1 VKSVSKVLGLFL
13 VGLLLLIVA
22 AGFAITH
29 LFDPNDYK
37 DEIRQ
42 LVRDKAELEL
52 HLNGEIGWSLFPWLG
67 LEVTDVKVA
76 QLATPEQP
84 FADVRLLALSVRVMP
99 LLRKEIQ
106 MSDIRVD
113 GLSLDLHRDK
123 KGLSN
128 WEPKPAKNETASNKT
143 EQIEKTSE
151 ETSAANSN
159 IKLDIDSLIVNSA
172 RIDYKDEQAKQ
183 HLTLENVQI
192 TTGAISANQDIAL
205 KISGFI
211 ANAEPLI
218 RARMEMTALASLDFE
233 LQRYQVKDLKM
244 SGEFAGEPLN
254 GKSANF
260 SVRGNVLLD
269 QSAQVAVVDQLKLSL
284 NQFKSLADLRIEQLD
299 KEPQIQGNLSVAAVN
314 LKEFLP
320 SVGIELPETQ
330 NPKALTSFEFSS
342 AIKGT
347 SQAISFNEANIKLDQ
362 TSFTGSFGSKNLAK
376 GAVFAV
382 LDGDKINLDDY
393 LPPSTEPVT
402 SAAST
407 AKKGSGTGN
416 NPLPPTPTENPWS
429 TDKVL
434 PLADLRGLNLDT
446 QLTLKEALFNKLP
459 LRNLKINAQ
468 ANQGMLSLKEF
479 SANLYDGSISS
490 SATVNAKTDNPQITL
505 NADVKNVPAEKIL
518 AALEQDA
525 LLEGKII
532 FAGKFTTQGNSEKAW
547 IANLNGTSNFK
558 VSDGKLTTINADQ
571 YLCTAIATLNRKQ
584 LTQNFTGNSTNFNA
598 LNGSVSIKNGLANNP
613 DLTISMPGLNVAG
626 KGSLDLNLLGLDYK
640 IGATLL
646 GDSREMP
653 DPACAINER
662 YVGLELPIRCRG
674 PLTGD
679 APNCQLDQD
688 GLGKIAAKLA
698 GEKLT
703 EKLSDKLDKKLG
715 DKASPELKDAL
726 KGLFR

>member
-1 VKSVSKVLGLFL
+1 MKSVSKVLGLFL

-67 LEVTDVKVA
+67 LEVTDVQVA

-113 GLSLDLHRDK
+113 GLSLNLHRDK

-128 WEPKPAKNETASNKT
+128 WEPQPAKQEQKSSTT
-143 EQIEKTSE
+143 EQSQTKPEDTA
-151 ETSAANSN
+151 TANSSL
-159 IKLDIDSLIVNSA
+159 KLDIDSLIVNSA
-172 RIDYKDEQAKQ
+172 RIDYKDEQAQQ
-183 HLTLENVQI
+183 HFTLENVQI
-192 TTGAISANQDIAL
+192 TTGAISTDKDIPL
-205 KISGFI
+205 KISGFM

-218 RARMEMTALASLDFE
+218 RARIEMSALASLDFE

-244 SGEFAGEPLN
+244 AGEFAGEPLN

-260 SVRGNVLLD
+260 TVRGNMLLD
-269 QSAQVAVVDQLKLSL
+269 HSAQVAVIDQLKISL
-284 NQFKSLADLRIEQLD
+284 NQLKAMADLRIEQLD
-299 KEPQIQGNLSVAAVN
+299 KEPQIQGKLSVAAVN
-314 LKEFLP
+314 LREFLP
-320 SVGIELPETQ
+320 SVGIDLPETQ
-330 NPKALTSFEFSS
+330 NSKALTNFEFSS
-342 AIKGT
+342 AVKGT
-347 SQAISFNEANIKLDQ
+347 TQAISFNDANIKLDE

-376 GAVFAV
+376 GAIFAI
-382 LDGDKINLDDY
+382 LDGDKINVDDY
-393 LPPSTEPVT
+393 LPPSTAPKT
-402 SAAST
+402 SATSSS
-407 AKKGSGTGN
+407 KSSGSGN
-416 NPLPPTPTENPWS
+416 NPLPPSPTENPWS
-429 TDKVL
+429 TAEVL

-446 QLTLKEALFNKLP
+446 QLKLKEATFNKLP
-459 LRNLKINAQ
+459 LRNLSINAQ
-468 ANQGMLSLKEF
+468 ANQGALTLKEF
-479 SANLYDGSISS
+479 STNLYDGSISS
-490 SATVNAKTDNPQITL
+490 NATVNAKTDNPQITL
-505 NADVKNVPAEKIL
+505 NTEIKNIPIEKLL
-518 AALEQDA
+518 AAFEQEA
-525 LLEGKII
+525 PLEGKII
-532 FAGKFTTQGNSEKAW
+532 LSGKFNTQGNSERAW
-547 IANLNGTSNFK
+547 VANLNGASNFK
-558 VSDGKLTTINADQ
+558 VSDGKLTTINVDQ

-584 LTQNFTGNSTNFNA
+584 LTQNFTGNTTQFNA
-598 LNGSVSIKNGLANNP
+598 LNGSVNIKNGLANNP
-613 DLTISMPGLNVAG
+613 DLTISMPGLNVTG

-698 GEKLT
+698 GSKLT
-703 EKLSDKLDKKLG
+703 EKLDKKLG
-715 DKASPELKDAL
+715 EKVSPDLKDAL